1 MIWDNIKYTKTYAAR
16 IAGKGERE
24 KRAENLFEKI
34 IAENFSKLEKETYI
48 QIQRIQEVPKKINPK
63 KST

>member
-16 IAGKGERE
+16 IAGKEERE

-34 IAENFSKLEKETYI
+34 IAENSSKLEKETYI
-48 QIQRIQEVPKKINPK
+48 QVQEYRKFQRKLTQRGPH
-63 KST
+63 